1 MATLACTHKIKLKYD
16 YCWSAVPHRAL
27 NTESCSTTTNICDY
41 NNGYGWHTGWTKALT
56 PKKTRSGYA
65 GAEAGPLPMA
75 RVMMMMVKTA
85 DATVSKTTA
94 NMVMKFMATL
104 QNGATERRTIG

>member
-1 MATLACTHKIKLKYD
+1 MAGSLDQRTD
-16 YCWSAVPHRAL
+16 
-27 NTESCSTTTNICDY
+27 
-41 NNGYGWHTGWTKALT
+41 TK
-56 PKKTRSGYA
+56 KKTRSGYA

-75 RVMMMMVKTA
+75 RVMMMLLLMMVKTA

>member
-1 MATLACTHKIKLKYD
+1 MAMDGRQLGPKH
-16 YCWSAVPHRAL
+16 
-27 NTESCSTTTNICDY
+27 
-41 NNGYGWHTGWTKALT
+41 WHQ
-56 PKKTRSGYA
+56 KKTRSGYA

-75 RVMMMMVKTA
+75 RVMMMLLMMMVKTA